1 MAVRVAPFVQNRS
14 CGAIFYKWDFY
25 SVKSHKNFEKTGHIV
40 ILKLKSTCGL
50 FFRGNS
56 VEAEKVR
63 KRRGAG
69 RREGVRNCGKAR
81 GFLRACGRGENLFEG
96 RRSGADSEG
105 LACRQCES
113 GCTSG
118 F

>member
-1 MAVRVAPFVQNRS
+1 M
-14 CGAIFYKWDFY
+14 
-25 SVKSHKNFEKTGHIV
+25 

-81 GFLRACGRGENLFEG
+81 GFLRACGRGG
-96 RRSGADSEG
+96 GAGQTLRAWRAGSAKAG
-105 LACRQCES
+105 ALQVF
-113 GCTSG
+113 SG
-118 F
+118 FFVGDVVLGGFQHVFLCDIC